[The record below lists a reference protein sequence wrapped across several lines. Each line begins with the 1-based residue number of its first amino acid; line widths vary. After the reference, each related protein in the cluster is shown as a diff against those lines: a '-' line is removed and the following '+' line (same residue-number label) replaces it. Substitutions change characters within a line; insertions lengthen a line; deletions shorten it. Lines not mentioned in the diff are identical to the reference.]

1 MSEASDEEVDCGSF
15 DIVAN
20 QNTDSDHDGVHQE
33 ITVKAKDK
41 GILISKITGAEINS
55 QYMKEYKPLMDKRS
69 RFIFAVHE
77 KA

>member
-1 MSEASDEEVDCGSF
+1 MRKLTAGHLTSSQIKTPIRIMC
-15 DIVAN
+15 
-20 QNTDSDHDGVHQE
+20 GVHQE
-33 ITVKAKDK
+33 MTVKAKDK

-77 KA
+77 EA